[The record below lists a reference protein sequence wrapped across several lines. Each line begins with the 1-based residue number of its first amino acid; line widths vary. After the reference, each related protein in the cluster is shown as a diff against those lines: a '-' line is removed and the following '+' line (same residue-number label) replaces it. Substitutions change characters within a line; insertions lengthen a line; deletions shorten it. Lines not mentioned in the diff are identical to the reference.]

1 MNQSSL
7 PANQAFND
15 GLREALN
22 KSVSIDAMKRVSE
35 MMTKTAKM
43 LAMGHLDPS
52 YMMETMNM
60 MFSLLPENDDSG
72 PGTSATQ
79 QTPAPAPMNQ
89 PYME

>member
-7 PANQAFND
+7 PANQAMND
-15 GLREALN
+15 GMREALN
-22 KSVSIDAMKRVSE
+22 KSVSSDAMKKVAD

-43 LAMGHLDPS
+43 LSMGHLDPS

-60 MFSLLPENDDSG
+60 MFSLLPENEES
-72 PGTSATQ
+72 SQASSSEQ
-79 QTPAPAPMNQ
+79 QSPAPVNQ